1 MSADEIFALFL
12 DSRVAAGCAVKTIKW
27 YKFQLGHYQRWLTDN
42 QQRYNTVKLLHL
54 QQFLASLR
62 GRYSSSTV
70 RQAATAVITFYHWC
84 MQVELLDKDP
94 TVNLKRPKV
103 PENIQPVA
111 ARSYVLHMLDKIE
124 LLTWVDHRDK
134 LIIRILF
141 STGIRIGECVN
152 LRVQDVHLEDRR
164 LAIVGKGGR
173 VRYAPFPDE
182 LVEPLSQ
189 WLTLWRPPVK
199 ACDWLFFSATSRGTV
214 RSPITRQAVYDTM
227 KRRAVDAAL
236 DWVPPHGYR
245 RGFAVDM
252 LKHGAS
258 TRLVQALLGHA
269 SIQTT
274 EKYLRLSPD
283 QTQEMFDELWE
294 DLEG

>member
-1 MSADEIFALFL
+1 MSSGDVFAMFL
-12 DSRVAAGCAVKTIKW
+12 ESRVAAGCVLKTIKW
-27 YKFQLGHYQRWLTDN
+27 YKFQLGHFQKWLIDH
-42 QQRYNTVKLLHL
+42 QQQYNTVKLLDL
-54 QQFLASLR
+54 QQFVASLR
-62 GRYSSSTV
+62 DRYSSSTV
-70 RQAATAVITFYHWC
+70 SQATTAVITFYHWC
-84 MQVELLDKDP
+84 MEVELIDKDP
-94 TVNLKRPKV
+94 TVKLKRPKV

-141 STGIRIGECVN
+141 STGMRIGECVA

-164 LAIVGKGGR
+164 FAILCKGGR

-182 LVEPLSQ
+182 LVESLRD
-189 WLTLWRPPVK
+189 WLEKWRPPVRD
-199 ACDWLFFSATSRGTV
+199 CDWLFFASTARGTL
-214 RSPITRQAVYDTM
+214 RGPITRQAVYDTM
-227 KRRAVDAAL
+227 KRRAIDAAL

-283 QTQEMFDELWE
+283 QTQEMFDGIWE